1 MDALDI
7 KAIEILNFSINS
19 VKPGVFIKNNVS
31 LTNNILTIKN
41 HKYDISKFDH
51 IYVIGAG
58 KASAFMA
65 KEMEKILGGRI
76 TDGIVITKYSHTADC
91 SKIKILEA
99 GHPVVDEN
107 SLSATEE
114 LLLLLNKTG
123 KYDLVIVLISGGGS
137 SLMEALPKSISLN
150 DLQTI
155 NESLLKCGASIEEIN
170 SVRKNLSLVKGGK
183 LTSAIYPS
191 NGVGLIISD
200 IINDPIKDIAS
211 GPTVPQNIN
220 SNDAMNIIKKYNIQ
234 NELPKTVIEFLKS
247 KLMETSSN
255 EKTTSPIAST
265 RITNIIIGNNKIA
278 LANAIETA
286 RESGFNTYLLSD
298 KMQGEAKTV
307 GKEIAAIIKKIIYEN
322 KPIRKPACLL
332 FGGETTVKLTGT
344 GLGGRNQELVLAALL
359 ELQNVKAEFSFLSC
373 GTDGTDGPTDAAG
386 ALINNHSWKLAE
398 QLGLNPEEF
407 LINNDS
413 YNFFNRING
422 LIKTGPTGT
431 NVMDIGI
438 ALINQRFLN

>member
-7 KAIEILNFSINS
+7 KAMEILNFSINS
-19 VKPGVFIKNNVS
+19 VKPGVLIKNNVS

-51 IYVIGAG
+51 IYVTGAG

-65 KEMEKILGGRI
+65 KEMEKILGDRI
-76 TDGIVITKYSHTADC
+76 SDGIVITKYGHIAYC

-114 LLLLLNKTG
+114 LLLLLKKTG

-150 DLQTI
+150 DLQTT
-155 NESLLKCGASIEEIN
+155 NELLLKCGASIEEIN

-191 NGVGLIISD
+191 TGVGLIISD

-211 GPTVPQNIN
+211 GPTVQQNIN

-255 EKTTSPIAST
+255 EKTISPIAST

-322 KPIRKPACLL
+322 KPIRKPVCLL

>member
-7 KAIEILNFSINS
+7 KAMEILNFSINS
-19 VKPGVFIKNNVS
+19 VKPGVLIKNNVS

-51 IYVIGAG
+51 IYVTGAG

-65 KEMEKILGGRI
+65 KEMEKILGDRI
-76 TDGIVITKYSHTADC
+76 SDGIVITKYGHIADC

-114 LLLLLNKTG
+114 LLLLLKKTG

-150 DLQTI
+150 DLQTT
-155 NESLLKCGASIEEIN
+155 NELLLKCGASIEEIN

-191 NGVGLIISD
+191 TGVGLIISD

-211 GPTVPQNIN
+211 GPTVQQNIN

-255 EKTTSPIAST
+255 EKTISPIAST

-322 KPIRKPACLL
+322 KPIRKPVCLL

>member
-7 KAIEILNFSINS
+7 KAMEILNFSINS
-19 VKPGVFIKNNVS
+19 VKPGVLIKNNVS

-41 HKYDISKFDH
+41 HKYDISKFYH
-51 IYVIGAG
+51 IYVTGAG

-65 KEMEKILGGRI
+65 KEMEKILGERI
-76 TDGIVITKYSHTADC
+76 SDGIVITKYGHTADC

-150 DLQTI
+150 DLQKI

-220 SNDAMNIIKKYNIQ
+220 SNDAMNIIKRYNIQ

-255 EKTTSPIAST
+255 EKTISPIAST

-298 KMQGEAKTV
+298 KMHGEAKTV

-322 KPIRKPACLL
+322 KPIRKPVCLL